1 MRGNNNSWINEFLKR
16 LGMTSAITFY
26 RRSIKNISFNSVLKD
41 ASSVESAMPLG
52 INKYDTVDQIDLVEL
67 KTHSY

>member
-1 MRGNNNSWINEFLKR
+1 
-16 LGMTSAITFY
+16 MTSAITFY